1 MPTPAALPAAFAAA
15 ATTALCPIS
24 PVGSDRTAPVAEAS
38 GADDSAEPGEPPQD
52 VPEPIAAAAP
62 ATVASS
68 GHRPPG
74 TISSLDLAGRD
85 LADFDIAGPD
95 FAGAGVTTL
104 ASPGDT
110 ARITPSQAAVASSP
124 AAVAAVTGSQSKAL
138 LVGLALVLVWGV
150 NYSVQKLTFP
160 VIGPDGF
167 LFARYLILP
176 VLAIAL
182 MVHRFGI
189 DWPPVDR
196 ADRTVLFK
204 LALAGPMLHVGLV
217 TWGIHLSTAFSSSVM
232 SAVGPLFTLLL
243 LRLSGSA
250 ERLGAT
256 KIAGVAVAMSGIL
269 VFLSDKLLA
278 EGWQA
283 GWGDLVLLVAAIFFS
298 YYTVAAKD
306 VIIRIGGMPVMC
318 YTTLI
323 ASPLMV
329 AVSWQA
335 SMTVDWLALDWQV
348 WAGLLWSVIV
358 SAFFGWVLWG
368 WVNAVRG
375 VARTAPLMY
384 LTPVV
389 AGLCAWVVL
398 GEQFSAIKFV
408 GAGLTLAGVALAQAR
423 FGSAVARPGVPA
435 PAPER
440 AAGRRGRADGIKR
453 FGSRSGDGFEPRT
466 GGLPFVPARIQPP
479 DED

>member
-1 MPTPAALPAAFAAA
+1 MPTPSALPAAFAAA
-15 ATTALCPIS
+15 AATALCPTDS
-24 PVGSDRTAPVAEAS
+24 VGGNRTAPVAAPS
-38 GADDSAEPGEPPQD
+38 GADDSADPGEPPQD
-52 VPEPIAAAAP
+52 VPEPIAVAAL
-62 ATVASS
+62 ATAASS
-68 GHRPPG
+68 GSPPTRLTATPDRPAASTALP
-74 TISSLDLAGRD
+74 AAARD
-85 LADFDIAGPD
+85 SG
-95 FAGAGVTTL
+95 
-104 ASPGDT
+104 
-110 ARITPSQAAVASSP
+110 RITPGQAAVASSP
-124 AAVAAVTGSQSKAL
+124 AAVAAVTGSQGRAL
-138 LVGLALVLVWGV
+138 LVGLALVLIWGV

-182 MVHRFGI
+182 MVHRFGV

-196 ADRTVLFK
+196 ADRTVLLK
-204 LALAGPMLHVGLV
+204 LALAGPVLHVGLV

-243 LRLSGSA
+243 LRLTGSA

-335 SMTVDWLALDWQV
+335 SMTVDWLAIDWRV
-348 WAGLLWSVIV
+348 WAGLFWSVIV

-398 GEQFSAIKFV
+398 GEQFSAIKFL

-423 FGSAVARPGVPA
+423 FRTAGPRQRQTEHRVEHSTSDPG
-435 PAPER
+435 
-440 AAGRRGRADGIKR
+440 
-453 FGSRSGDGFEPRT
+453 RT
-466 GGLPFVPARIQPP
+466 GGLRRPGKRSAEDRAPRAGRLPFVPARIQPP
-479 DED
+479 DEG

>member
-1 MPTPAALPAAFAAA
+1 MAAANDASSDDGSADSGEPPQGGPEPMAAA
-15 ATTALCPIS
+15 AT
-24 PVGSDRTAPVAEAS
+24 
-38 GADDSAEPGEPPQD
+38 
-52 VPEPIAAAAP
+52 
-62 ATVASS
+62 ATVATSDPALGPAS
-68 GHRPPG
+68 
-74 TISSLDLAGRD
+74 
-85 LADFDIAGPD
+85 GPD
-95 FAGAGVTTL
+95 PAPPVP
-104 ASPGDT
+104 ASDT
-110 ARITPSQAAVASSP
+110 ARITPARAAAASSP
-124 AAVAAVTGSQSKAL
+124 AAVAAVSGSQKKAL
-138 LVGLALVLVWGV
+138 LVGLALVLVWGA

-176 VLAIAL
+176 ILAIAL

-196 ADRTVLFK
+196 ADRGVLFR
-204 LALAGPMLHVGLV
+204 LTLAGPMLHVGLV

-243 LRLSGSA
+243 LRLTGST
-250 ERLGAT
+250 ERLGLAKT
-256 KIAGVAVAMSGIL
+256 AGVVVAMSGIL

-283 GWGDLVLLVAAIFFS
+283 GWGDLVLLVAAVFFS

-306 VIIRIGGMPVMC
+306 VITRIGGMTVMC

-323 ASPLMV
+323 ASPLMILL
-329 AVSWQA
+329 SWEA
-335 SMTVDWLALDWQV
+335 SMTVDWFALDWRV
-348 WAGLLWSVIV
+348 WVGLLWSVIV

-389 AGLCAWVVL
+389 AGVTAWIVL
-398 GEQFSAIKFV
+398 GEQFSAVKFL
-408 GAGLTLAGVALAQAR
+408 GAALTLAGVALAQTR
-423 FGSAVARPGVPA
+423 LRRPSSM
-435 PAPER
+435 
-440 AAGRRGRADGIKR
+440 RGT
-453 FGSRSGDGFEPRT
+453 SSMSSGAT
-466 GGLPFVPARIQPP
+466 PFVPARVQPP
-479 DED
+479 DEDA

>member
-1 MPTPAALPAAFAAA
+1 MAAANDASSDDGSADSGEPPQGGPEPMAAA
-15 ATTALCPIS
+15 AT
-24 PVGSDRTAPVAEAS
+24 
-38 GADDSAEPGEPPQD
+38 
-52 VPEPIAAAAP
+52 
-62 ATVASS
+62 ATVATSDPALGPAS
-68 GHRPPG
+68 
-74 TISSLDLAGRD
+74 
-85 LADFDIAGPD
+85 GPD
-95 FAGAGVTTL
+95 PAPPVP
-104 ASPGDT
+104 ASDT
-110 ARITPSQAAVASSP
+110 ARITPARAAAASSP
-124 AAVAAVTGSQSKAL
+124 AAVAAVSGSQKKAL
-138 LVGLALVLVWGV
+138 LVGLALVLVWGA

-176 VLAIAL
+176 ILAIAL

-196 ADRTVLFK
+196 ADRGVLFR
-204 LALAGPMLHVGLV
+204 LTLAGPMLHVGLV

-243 LRLSGSA
+243 LRLTGST
-250 ERLGAT
+250 ERLGLAKT
-256 KIAGVAVAMSGIL
+256 AGVVVAMSGIL

-283 GWGDLVLLVAAIFFS
+283 GWGDLVLLVAAVFFS

-306 VIIRIGGMPVMC
+306 VITRIGGMTVMC

-323 ASPLMV
+323 ASPLMILL
-329 AVSWQA
+329 SWEA
-335 SMTVDWLALDWQV
+335 SMTVDWFALDWRV
-348 WAGLLWSVIV
+348 WVGLLWSVIV

-389 AGLCAWVVL
+389 AGVTAWIVL
-398 GEQFSAIKFV
+398 GEQFSAVKFL
-408 GAGLTLAGVALAQAR
+408 GAALTLAGVALAQTR
-423 FGSAVARPGVPA
+423 LRRPSS
-435 PAPER
+435 
-440 AAGRRGRADGIKR
+440 RRGT
-453 FGSRSGDGFEPRT
+453 SSMSSGT
-466 GGLPFVPARIQPP
+466 TPFVPARAQPP
-479 DED
+479 DEV

>member
-1 MPTPAALPAAFAAA
+1 MMRVNPLLRRALVFAGIPPPTTVPTPAVVPAASAAA
-15 ATTALCPIS
+15 VPVVLSSPASVNATGMAAANDNDAS
-24 PVGSDRTAPVAEAS
+24 SDDGS
-38 GADDSAEPGEPPQD
+38 ADPGEPPQGG
-52 VPEPIAAAAP
+52 PEPTAAVASVTAATSVPASAADRATGPDPAPDPDLAPAPVSDPNVAPNLTFASEMVGAAP
-62 ATVASS
+62 VPAS
-68 GHRPPG
+68 
-74 TISSLDLAGRD
+74 
-85 LADFDIAGPD
+85 
-95 FAGAGVTTL
+95 
-104 ASPGDT
+104 DT
-110 ARITPSQAAVASSP
+110 ARITPARAAAASSP
-124 AAVAAVTGSQSKAL
+124 AAVAAVSGSQKKAL
-138 LVGLALVLVWGV
+138 LVGLALVLVWGA

-176 VLAIAL
+176 ILAIAL

-196 ADRTVLFK
+196 ADRGVLFR
-204 LALAGPMLHVGLV
+204 LTLAGPMLHVGLV

-243 LRLSGSA
+243 LRLTGST
-250 ERLGAT
+250 ERLGLAKT
-256 KIAGVAVAMSGIL
+256 AGVVVAMSGIL

-306 VIIRIGGMPVMC
+306 VITRIGGMTVMC

-329 AVSWQA
+329 LMSWEA
-335 SMTVDWLALDWQV
+335 SMTVDWLSLDWRV
-348 WAGLLWSVIV
+348 WLGLLWSVIV
-358 SAFFGWVLWG
+358 SAFFGWLLWG

-389 AGLCAWVVL
+389 AGASAWIVL
-398 GEQFSAIKFV
+398 GEQFSAIKFL

-423 FGSAVARPGVPA
+423 FRSAASTR
-435 PAPER
+435 
-440 AAGRRGRADGIKR
+440 
-453 FGSRSGDGFEPRT
+453 
-466 GGLPFVPARIQPP
+466 
-479 DED
+479 

>member
-1 MPTPAALPAAFAAA
+1 MPTPSAVPAAFAAV
-15 ATTALCPIS
+15 ATSTLCPATS
-24 PVGSDRTAPVAEAS
+24 VACSGTVPASEAS
-38 GADDSAEPGEPPQD
+38 STDDSAEPGEPPQD
-52 VPEPIAAAAP
+52 LPEPIAAAAS
-62 ATVASS
+62 ATVASYPP
-68 GHRPPG
+68 RPVTAG
-74 TISSLDLAGRD
+74 LD
-85 LADFDIAGPD
+85 
-95 FAGAGVTTL
+95 T
-104 ASPGDT
+104 S
-110 ARITPSQAAVASSP
+110 RITPSRAAAASSP
-124 AAVAAVTGSQSKAL
+124 AAVAAVTGSQGKAL

-176 VLAIAL
+176 ILAIAL
-182 MVHRFGI
+182 MVHRFGV

-196 ADRTVLFK
+196 ADRAVLFR
-204 LALAGPMLHVGLV
+204 LTLAGPMLHVGLV

-243 LRLSGSA
+243 LRLTGST
-250 ERLGAT
+250 ERLSAA
-256 KIAGVAVAMSGIL
+256 KIAGVVVAMSGIL

-306 VIIRIGGMPVMC
+306 VITRIGGMTVMC

-329 AVSWQA
+329 LMSWEA
-335 SMTVDWLALDWQV
+335 SMTVDWLSLDWRV
-348 WAGLLWSVIV
+348 WLGLLWSVIV
-358 SAFFGWVLWG
+358 SAFFGWLLWG

-389 AGLCAWVVL
+389 AGASAWIVL
-398 GEQFSAIKFV
+398 GEQFSAIKFL

-423 FGSAVARPGVPA
+423 FRSAAARSAASTATMPKAA
-435 PAPER
+435 PPSLRE
-440 AAGRRGRADGIKR
+440 GR
-453 FGSRSGDGFEPRT
+453 EPRE
-466 GGLPFVPARIQPP
+466 GALPFVPARIQPP
-479 DED
+479 DET